1 MGKYILTIVI
11 TAYNSAKTIKAAV
24 DSIKHT
30 ECFGKIEV
38 IIVNDGSTDNSQAV
52 IEKIAK
58 GVTNIVVINQ
68 DNRGHGGAVNSGISR
83 AHGKYFRVL
92 DGDDAMNGKNLDL
105 LIKELE
111 NENSDIIFSNYF
123 EKNKQTKTVSWSDKA
138 EFKNIAIDDALNG
151 TEGIML
157 PFITVKTDLIK
168 KIKLTEKV
176 YYDDQ
181 EYDFWCTLYA
191 ATASYISAPIY
202 IYNVGSS
209 DQSISHAS
217 MAKHIKDHEKI
228 CLNLLGFYEKHKGQ
242 LGNIRSKIVEKRI
255 VGLCYLQYRTAIWNK
270 KSRQDF
276 CAFDSALKKYP
287 SFYKNKNIAG
297 RRIIIHR
304 LTKGALIK

>member
-123 EKNKQTKTVSWSDKA
+123 EKNKQTK
-138 EFKNIAIDDALNG
+138 
-151 TEGIML
+151 
-157 PFITVKTDLIK
+157 IK
-168 KIKLTEKV
+168 FAFSFV
-176 YYDDQ
+176 
-181 EYDFWCTLYA
+181 F
-191 ATASYISAPIY
+191 Y
-202 IYNVGSS
+202 IYLLYNVN
-209 DQSISHAS
+209 DR
-217 MAKHIKDHEKI
+217 E
-228 CLNLLGFYEKHKGQ
+228 
-242 LGNIRSKIVEKRI
+242 
-255 VGLCYLQYRTAIWNK
+255 W
-270 KSRQDF
+270 
-276 CAFDSALKKYP
+276 
-287 SFYKNKNIAG
+287 
-297 RRIIIHR
+297 
-304 LTKGALIK
+304 